1 VVPTGNPKWLTSS
14 RESVEFIWCAIAGLF
29 RSRAALQ
36 AEILLPPAQC
46 SVPLIAEAG
55 GPWQDRSPGIL
66 RALSLAPTVL
76 DALNILQPEIVI
88 YPLASRWVR
97 SLLALEITTA
107 RRSASDPRGHSPA
120 HSRDERGNPLWEARD
135 SWRTARARDRRR
147 QSTVAKYIARRR
159 QPVARLENLPSQ
171 SCRWRFGDP
180 RQRIFSWWYEDFGLQ
195 CHPRLE

>member
-36 AEILLPPAQC
+36 AEILLPPGQC
-46 SVPLIAEAG
+46 SVPLMAEAG
-55 GPWQDRSPGIL
+55 GPWQNQSPGIL

-76 DALNILQPEIVI
+76 DALNILQPETVI
-88 YPLASRWVR
+88 YPLASRWFR

-107 RRSASDPRGHSPA
+107 QRSASDPRGHSPA
-120 HSRDERGNPLWEARD
+120 HSRDERWQPLVGSAGIHGELLKLGID
-135 SWRTARARDRRR
+135 VG
-147 QSTVAKYIARRR
+147 QSTVAKYMARRR

-180 RQRIFSWWYEDFGLQ
+180 RKRIFSWW
-195 CHPRLE
+195 